1 MSVISLAIL
10 RRSLFSALPYRLGSV
25 SAQRRSR
32 VVHHNARL
40 HKGAASELRDQG
52 LARPQVL
59 LVLPFRDSA
68 LRTVNAL
75 VKLLG
80 AKDVAHRSR

>member
-1 MSVISLAIL
+1 M
-10 RRSLFSALPYRLGSV
+10 
-25 SAQRRSR
+25 
-32 VVHHNARL
+32 VHHNARL